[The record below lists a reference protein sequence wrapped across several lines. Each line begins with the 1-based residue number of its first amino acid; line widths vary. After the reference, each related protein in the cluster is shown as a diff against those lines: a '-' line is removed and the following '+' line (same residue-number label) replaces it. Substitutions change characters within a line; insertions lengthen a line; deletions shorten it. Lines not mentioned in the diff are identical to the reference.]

1 MGIPWHHYQAEEDTM
16 AAIQG
21 PVLPRKRIAAELK
34 RLREQSGLTLEQ
46 VAEELLIS
54 TSKLSR
60 LENAQG
66 SPQARDV
73 RDLINFYKIDGTD
86 LAAKLTRWV
95 RASHRQGWWHDYSDA
110 ITGDLD
116 THIAYE
122 SEAATARVY
131 AVPVLPALLQTA
143 EYARA
148 YYAHNEPWRSAGDLD
163 ALVEL
168 RQRRQAALDE
178 RTEQAPLRLI
188 AVTYESGLHQM
199 IGGPEVMRAQLDHL
213 VERSTAPNVDLRILP
228 FDGPMPFTSTC
239 MYAYFEFSDSLD
251 RDVVAVETHAGF
263 RYIETTSRV
272 AAYRRHYEHL
282 VESAL
287 PPDESRALIR
297 TIQDRLPR

>member
-1 MGIPWHHYQAEEDTM
+1 M

-34 RLREQSGLTLEQ
+34 RLREEAGLTLEQ

-73 RDLINFYKIDGTD
+73 RDLINFYRIDGTD
-86 LAAKLTRWV
+86 LATKLTRWV
-95 RASHRQGWWHDYSDA
+95 RAAHRQGWWHDYSDA

-122 SEAATARVY
+122 SEAAIARVY
-131 AVPVLPALLQTA
+131 AIPVLPALLQTA
-143 EYARA
+143 DYARA
-148 YYAHNEPWRSAGDLD
+148 YYAHNEPWRTTSELD

-168 RQRRQAALDE
+168 RLRRQSSLGE
-178 RTEQAPLRLI
+178 RPEQPPLKLI
-188 AVTYESGLHQM
+188 AVAYESGLHQLV
-199 IGGPEVMRAQLDHL
+199 GSPEIMRAQLDHL

-239 MYAYFEFSDSLD
+239 MYAYFEFNDSLD
-251 RDVVAVETHAGF
+251 RDVVTVETHAGF

-272 AAYRRHYEHL
+272 AAYRRHYEQL
-282 VESAL
+282 VDTAL

>member
-116 THIAYE
+116 
-122 SEAATARVY
+122 
-131 AVPVLPALLQTA
+131 
-143 EYARA
+143 
-148 YYAHNEPWRSAGDLD
+148 
-163 ALVEL
+163 
-168 RQRRQAALDE
+168 
-178 RTEQAPLRLI
+178 
-188 AVTYESGLHQM
+188 
-199 IGGPEVMRAQLDHL
+199 
-213 VERSTAPNVDLRILP
+213 
-228 FDGPMPFTSTC
+228 
-239 MYAYFEFSDSLD
+239 
-251 RDVVAVETHAGF
+251 
-263 RYIETTSRV
+263 
-272 AAYRRHYEHL
+272 
-282 VESAL
+282 
-287 PPDESRALIR
+287 
-297 TIQDRLPR
+297 